1 MRTLTDKDRE
11 ILRTFNRIL
20 PVLSER
26 EKDRLLWFGEG
37 LAFKTE
43 QQKMGQTS

>member
-1 MRTLTDKDRE
+1 MRTLTEKDRE

-37 LAFKTE
+37 LAFKADE
-43 QQKMGQTS
+43 QKAGQAS